1 MTIRTTRGIVL
12 HIAAHRESDK
22 LVSLY
27 SRELGRVTG
36 IAKGAMN
43 SARRFVNKLEEFSLL
58 QVGYRPPRGQAGILF
73 LAEADLL
80 RSHLALRQDYRRYVA
95 AMYLCELTLRFTR
108 EGDSD
113 PGLFALL
120 QWALNSLDQGAP
132 PVKTTVLFHLLLL
145 SHAGYRPDLSRCATC
160 RTEVGPDRTFTLLP
174 GGGALLCSACQ
185 PLSSSRHRRLSVQ
198 TLKILDSAQTASPEW
213 LNRLRFPERAAAEA
227 LEALQQFSHHLLQQ
241 DIHSWKAMRS
251 CALERS
257 SGNAR
262 NHFPTQKTGMVHA

>member
-1 MTIRTTRGIVL
+1 MTLRTTRGIVL

-43 SARRFVNKLEEFSLL
+43 SARRFVNKLEAFSLL
-58 QVGYRPPRGQAGILF
+58 QVGYRPPRGQAGLLF

-95 AMYLCELTLRFTR
+95 AMYLCELILRFTR
-108 EGDSD
+108 ESDPD

-120 QWALNSLDQGAP
+120 QWALVSLDQDAP
-132 PVKTTVLFHLLLL
+132 PLKTTALFHLLLL

-174 GGGALLCSACQ
+174 GGALLCSACQ
-185 PLSSSRHRRLSVQ
+185 PLSSSRHTLLSVQ

-213 LNRLRFPERAAAEA
+213 LNRLRFPERAAAVA

-241 DIHSWKAMRS
+241 DIHSWKAMRA
-251 CALERS
+251 CALEGS
-257 SGNAR
+257 SSPAR
-262 NHFPTQKTGMVHA
+262 NYFSVRKNGMIHA